1 MLNNRFYY
9 DSQDTHTQTHIET
22 IGYYSDRRKKKILP
36 LMTTWMNPKDAMLS

>member
-22 IGYYSDRRKKKILP
+22 IGYYSGMRKKILS